1 MGQLEGCQKIPKNIS
16 EADGRCFGDPK
27 DTIDTKQWKK
37 SCLSSSVWP
46 HERSTFEEEKK

>member
-1 MGQLEGCQKIPKNIS
+1 MGQLEGCQKIPKTIS

-27 DTIDTKQWKK
+27 DTIDTKQWKNHV
-37 SCLSSSVWP
+37 SFSVWP